1 MSVFELQTDHLIAAF
16 DAGFQEEDLPVGA
29 NPDGFDPNGP
39 NRFTIWVPTEHVIVN
54 MGNPVRS
61 GTVGLL
67 NTYEN
72 VTDTVQVD
80 GGFVAQ
86 TDHHI
91 HFHTFGVPKDYD
103 FLAPNTEAEE
113 EENPSW
119 LDKTFGGDDAKYEAD
134 KPKHDRLAQGRTV
147 LRLGKPVKVV
157 QAAERYGV
165 EDKNQIQTP
174 LVIGSGYSPA
184 YNTWN
189 GFAMVTEGGSYQESH
204 GNNVIV
210 SGKADLRLVG
220 WRRALLSSAGDVHIA
235 ADMPSESLAA
245 LVGNAGTSTKPL
257 DGNPGYTSDDRRTH
271 ADSKWPEQAKG
282 WKVLNLAASGISTAL
297 GIVTAAEAIAHLR
310 YTRPPEEGKPGW
322 KLAFRGSFWDMVGD
336 GLGFAATAIPPVVA
350 GVLYAISIKDAAEAD
365 QTPSGKV
372 TLYASDS
379 LTASGSSSA
388 TLHSDFSTSVN
399 SLAITAIS
407 SNVSTSVG
415 SLIATSISGLLTTM
429 SGLASVGVSSQLG
442 SASLRGKTSATVSSW
457 GKVLVSGN
465 EDVQVNSMNK
475 QVYVHGKTGFYVGC
489 GAGEPIESWAGVT
502 YPDSE
507 GWGMVGDSLEG
518 IKLGKLSQATNFAN
532 PEIDRKHWIQIEP
545 GRLLLQHNDATL
557 SLENNQIKVGNGK
570 ESKILIG

>member
-16 DAGFQEEDLPVGA
+16 DAGFQEEDLPVGT
-29 NPDGFDPNGP
+29 NPDGFDANGP
-39 NRFTIWVPTEHVIVN
+39 NRFTIWVPSEHVIVN

-91 HFHTFGVPKDYD
+91 HFHTFGMPKAYD

-113 EENPSW
+113 DENPSG
-119 LDKTFGGDDAKYEAD
+119 LDKLFGGDEDKYAAD
-134 KPKHDRLAQGRTV
+134 EPKHDTLAQGRTV

-157 QAAERYGV
+157 QAAARYGV
-165 EDKNQIQTP
+165 EDKNQVQTP
-174 LVIGSGYSPA
+174 LYIGSGYSPA

-220 WRRALLSSAGDVHIA
+220 WRRAILSSAGDVHIG

-257 DGNPGYTSDDRRTH
+257 DGNPGYTTDDRRTH
-271 ADSKWPEQAKG
+271 ADSKWPDQTMP
-282 WKVLNLAASGISTAL
+282 WQVMNLVASGVSSAL

-322 KLAFRGSFWDMVGD
+322 KVAFRGSFGDMVGD

-350 GVLYAISIKDAAEAD
+350 AALFVKSCVDAAKAD
-365 QTPSGKV
+365 NTPTGKV

-399 SLAITAIS
+399 SLAITSIS

-415 SLIATSISGLLTTM
+415 SLVAMSVSGLLTTM
-429 SGLASVGVSSQLG
+429 SGLASVGVSSQFG
-442 SASLRGKTSATVSSW
+442 SASLRGKSSATVASW
-457 GKVLVSGN
+457 GNVLVSGN
-465 EDVQVNSMNK
+465 DDVQVNSMNK
-475 QVYVHGKTGFYVGC
+475 RVLVHGKAGFYVGC

-507 GWGMVGDSLEG
+507 GWGIVGDSASGL
-518 IKLGKLSQATNFAN
+518 KLGKLKKATNFES
-532 PEIDRKHWIQIEP
+532 PDVDRDKVIEMDES
-545 GRLLLQHNDATL
+545 RLMLRHGGAML
-557 SLENNQIKVGNGK
+557 SLEKGQVRVGNAADT
-570 ESKILIG
+570 KILIG